1 VSSGDWLYRGFII
14 EFNPSRSS
22 FHRNSENKAFTRLT
36 IRIKKVC
43 QMTTFKV
50 LQPAYSER
58 THPRR
63 LDPRFT
69 IPKAVPHEIER
80 QELLEQLTQTQN
92 LKLVVLEASGGYG
105 KTTLLAQW
113 ARRDTKSTV
122 WLTLSGSDNDPRYLS
137 ESLAKAIQINLPD
150 LELLHWRD
158 AFEASYGAGRIAEA
172 LCEDLNTLSVNLDIC
187 LDNGDDLTPEACQWI
202 VQLTHFLGD
211 DHRIIFAHRGSAPI
225 KVARLVAAGTAVVI
239 SQDHLVFS
247 KQETEHLLE
256 NAQPSQNVSSL
267 HDHLEGWAAG
277 LVLAGLHH
285 ANPNL
290 SAKDLIHEILENV
303 PMTVRQVLPEVCVLE
318 VWSEV
323 AATELGCH
331 LPQGWLEQVRQA
343 GMPLSPLGDRQY
355 RPHQLVVEML
365 EKQLLKSPERYQ
377 ELHNLAARHAET
389 AKDGISAARHYAKA
403 KQFEALN
410 RLLLTLIPV
419 WESRNEWGVI
429 KQLLELV
436 LVTELTPQ
444 FQALLGRAYL
454 ETGKASEARAL
465 FENMIT
471 AGIATARTYHGLAKL
486 TRRSWDVE
494 TTQALVHEGLK
505 RTKNPHERLMLTLEE
520 AILLYNVEQNVL
532 AKQTLEPVIN
542 LNQTLDSAESLQ
554 ALGVW
559 CKLLFEL
566 GETEQIGL
574 TIEDTLIRVL
584 KKGFS
589 KTAVGLVSAACESY
603 RINGTPEKA
612 HALIEQLLPEW
623 QRDEFLPGVATLLQQ
638 RSHMAMYQHDLEATV
653 QYSRELL
660 RVRVELGDQSH
671 FSHIHLVF
679 YNSLL
684 RLDRF
689 EEVKDFLVRS
699 KTLEFSDYDR
709 PHVEKLRGLYEFH
722 KGHLEKAKTIFTSLL
737 EQEQKQEQ
745 NEDQELFIDLC
756 LYLAEI
762 ARKQGCLKQEL
773 IQPLQQHVNKKGF
786 HQNLQLDSIVLQK
799 LYVECVRRGWLAEHF
814 KPYLTESKTI
824 QAKQYTLTVKTL
836 GTLEVTLNDKPIEFP
851 YVKVTELL
859 VYLCLQGSASRVDL
873 SEILWNESRAS
884 NVYNAVNHLRQAFT
898 DPLENHQMIVLE
910 QKQYM
915 LNKRVQVQ
923 LDVLGLEEV
932 ELEDTPEVLKCYC
945 GDFLADIQTDWVQPL
960 REHYRQRAS
969 SLAERY
975 AASFKTSEPEIA
987 LSWYKRAVGI
997 DPENADAFEVI
1008 VKLSEKLG
1016 RNDDAQLARTA
1027 LGYLERG
1034 ENPGVLLKSFAE

>member
-318 VWSEV
+318 VWSED

-343 GMPLSPLGDRQY
+343 GMPLSPLGDGQY
-355 RPHQLVVEML
+355 RPHQLLIEML
-365 EKQLLKSPERYQ
+365 EKQLLKTPERYQ
-377 ELHNLAARHAET
+377 QLQHQAARHAET

-410 RLLLTLIPV
+410 LLFLTLIPT
-419 WESRNEWGVI
+419 WEAQYEWGIV

-436 LVTELTPQ
+436 PINELSPQ
-444 FQALLGRAYL
+444 LQASLGRAYL
-454 ETGKASEARAL
+454 ETGKPSEARAL
-465 FENMIT
+465 FENMISV
-471 AGIATARTYHGLAKL
+471 GITTARTYHGLAIL
-486 TRRSWDVE
+486 ARRSKDLE
-494 TTQALVHEGLK
+494 ATRALVHEGLK
-505 RTKNPHERLMLTLEE
+505 RTQNWHEQLMLTLEE
-520 AILLYNVEQNVL
+520 AIVLYNTNQPDL
-532 AKQTLEPVIN
+532 AKRLLKPFMQVT
-542 LNQTLDSAESLQ
+542 QMDDSGESLS
-554 ALGVW
+554 ALGFW
-559 CKLLFEL
+559 YKLLIGL
-566 GETEQIGL
+566 GEKEQVGVAVQ
-574 TIEDTLIRVL
+574 DTLTRVL

-589 KTAVGLVSAACESY
+589 KAALGLVDAAFWYHEM
-603 RINGTPEKA
+603 NGTLEKT
-612 HALIEQLLPEW
+612 HTLIEQLLPEW
-623 QRDEFLPGVATLLQQ
+623 QRDEFLLGIAILLQH
-638 RSHMAMYQHDLEATV
+638 RSYVAVSQHRFEAAL
-653 QYSRELL
+653 QDAQEIL
-660 RVRVELGDQSH
+660 RVRAELGDKNLFGAFH
-671 FSHIHLVF
+671 YEFYVHLI
-679 YNSLL
+679 
-684 RLDRF
+684 RLGRL
-689 EEVKDFLVRS
+689 EEVKDFLILA
-699 KTLEFSDYDR
+699 KDFEITEHNQIYLES
-709 PHVEKLRGLYEFH
+709 LRGLYEFH
-722 KGHLEKAKTIFTSLL
+722 KGHLEAARTLFTKVL
-737 EQEQKQEQ
+737 EHDSRVQ
-745 NEDQELFIDLC
+745 LR
-756 LYLAEI
+756 LYHAEI
-762 ARKQGCLKQEL
+762 ARRQGCLTQDL
-773 IQPLQQHVNKKGF
+773 IQPLQQDANQRGF
-786 HQNLQLDSIVLQK
+786 NLILRTESFFLQK
-799 LYVECVRRGWLAEHF
+799 LYTECVRRGWLAEIF

-898 DPLENHQMIVLE
+898 EPLENHQMIVLE
-910 QKQYM
+910 QKQYT